1 MSPTQTL
8 QKIHYSSFE
17 SYRTGDITFRECWD
31 QQREVL
37 EKCEQ
42 ILRQEIKQLQGL
54 LPSKNKL
61 DPQLLQS
68 GSGAEEDCELEIDDD
83 FQEENTKNDETGKN
97 QTWNIGILSNFIRQN
112 PKANSGGMGKMS
124 EEPKKES
131 FQNVLTN
138 LKANNGK
145 SKSTPE
151 IQKSSRTLAVGKKE
165 KKGQTGK
172 VSYQCPQCSFQ
183 TQIFWNLKVHL
194 GTHIGSMFQC
204 TLCDEE
210 HKRKFNVME
219 HIRAEHKEKRELTNR
234 RWLDN
239 YIVCHCESCDI
250 TGTVKEYDQ
259 HLHHQHH
266 LPRPASK
273 QWHLIIIIFIHLQQT
288 INIGPLNEIISF

>member
-1 MSPTQTL
+1 MAPTKTL
-8 QKIHYSSFE
+8 LQIHSSSFE
-17 SYRTGDITFRECWD
+17 SYRTGDITFAECWD

-37 EKCEQ
+37 EKCEE
-42 ILRQEIKQLQGL
+42 ILRQEISQLQAL
-54 LPSKNKL
+54 LLGKNKL
-61 DPQLLQS
+61 DPEALES
-68 GSGAEEDCELEIDDD
+68 GSAAEEDYELEIDDD

-112 PKANSGGMGKMS
+112 PKSNNGEKRKMPD
-124 EEPKKES
+124 EPKKES
-131 FQNVLTN
+131 FQEVLTN
-138 LKANNGK
+138 LKANN
-145 SKSTPE
+145 SKNKPTPVIE
-151 IQKSSRTLAVGKKE
+151 KPSKALNILKRGKK
-165 KKGQTGK
+165 GHSRK
-172 VSYQCPQCSFQ
+172 VTYQCPQCSFQ

-259 HLHHQHH
+259 HLHHQHQ

-273 QWHLIIIIFIHLQQT
+273 Q
-288 INIGPLNEIISF
+288 